1 MTDYFYNKIDFIIMV
16 ILALLV
22 AFIIGFNIIQIV
34 DSKLSSVTINVP
46 SQNYQIPPIYLSVD
60 KENNNF
66 KQIKFND
73 VVSVESNKSMYSLNN
88 NLENIENINNN
99 ENINENINENFG
111 NLQDY
116 PEEYEDNQKKLIYD
130 INNLDTGINIIN
142 SKSQMDL
149 ETDDNYNTV
158 NNIPLLFSPDTDVP
172 NKAGPDSKGYYS
184 SKVQLINNI
193 NSPLMKLEKL
203 NSDKINSVLAK
214 SIINDSKKIPKINGI
229 FDGYNAFNNLQT
241 DSYANITSI
250 GKSMLTPYIS
260 FPVPS

>member
-1 MTDYFYNKIDFIIMV
+1 
-16 ILALLV
+16 
-22 AFIIGFNIIQIV
+22 
-34 DSKLSSVTINVP
+34 
-46 SQNYQIPPIYLSVD
+46 
-60 KENNNF
+60 
-66 KQIKFND
+66 
-73 VVSVESNKSMYSLNN
+73 MYSLNN
-88 NLENIENINNN
+88 NLDNIENYK

-116 PEEYEDNQKKLIYD
+116 QEEYEDNQKKLISD

-172 NKAGPDSKGYYS
+172 NRAGPDSKGYYA
-184 SKVQLINNI
+184 SKVQLVNNI

-203 NSDKINSVLAK
+203 NSDKINSVLVK

-229 FDGYNAFNNLQT
+229 FDGYNAFNNLQS

>member
-46 SQNYQIPPIYLSVD
+46 PQNCQLPPIYLSVD

-88 NLENIENINNN
+88 NLDNIENYK

-116 PEEYEDNQKKLIYD
+116 QEEYEDNQKKLISD

-172 NKAGPDSKGYYS
+172 NRAGPDSKGYYA
-184 SKVQLINNI
+184 SKVQLVNNI

-203 NSDKINSVLAK
+203 NSDKINSVLVK

-229 FDGYNAFNNLQT
+229 FDGYNAFNNLQS